1 MKNSKKVLITGGAQ
15 RIGCSIT
22 KHLASKGYDVAIQY
36 NTSKS
41 DVNKLISL
49 FKSSCVNFR
58 AFQFDFKKAENYED
72 FFEKIKKE
80 FGDIDIL
87 INNASAFEFDSIK
100 QTSYEI
106 FDNHININLRA
117 PFFLSKSYVENYKKK
132 ETVEIF
138 EIMENKSK
146 ESIPKSLKLFVS
158 SNFFLSKLSVLS
170 KIIFS
175 IFFIIFF

>member
-49 FKSSCVNFR
+49 FKSSSVNFK

-72 FFEKIKKE
+72 FLKRLKRNLE
-80 FGDIDIL
+80 IL
-87 INNASAFEFDSIK
+87 IF
-100 QTSYEI
+100 
-106 FDNHININLRA
+106 
-117 PFFLSKSYVENYKKK
+117 
-132 ETVEIF
+132 
-138 EIMENKSK
+138 
-146 ESIPKSLKLFVS
+146 
-158 SNFFLSKLSVLS
+158 
-170 KIIFS
+170 
-175 IFFIIFF
+175 

>member
-1 MKNSKKVLITGGAQ
+1 ML
-15 RIGCSIT
+15 
-22 KHLASKGYDVAIQY
+22 QY

-41 DVNKLISL
+41 DVNKLISI
-49 FKSSCVNFR
+49 FKSSSVNFK

-106 FDNHININLRA
+106 FDNHININLKA
-117 PFFLSKSYVENYKKK
+117 PFFYRKVMLKIIKKK
-132 ETVEIF
+132 MV
-138 EIMENKSK
+138 
-146 ESIPKSLKLFVS
+146 
-158 SNFFLSKLSVLS
+158 
-170 KIIFS
+170 
-175 IFFIIFF
+175 